1 MDDKNHDHCVGPIG
15 IVEPIPRL
23 DKIKPVPSKDIFEEI
38 ELGYL
43 PKEWEVGEK
52 PTTIESWL
60 GEAMRLEQLH

>member
-1 MDDKNHDHCVGPIG
+1 LESTNPWAS
-15 IVEPIPRL
+15 E
-23 DKIKPVPSKDIFEEI
+23 DIFDEI